1 MMNNQTNRL
10 AQLRQKQRILQIFV
24 FSLITVVVW
33 ITFSMFRSQKKT
45 VITAQQL
52 KLAESLNPSIR
63 IEVLDKLDKKQL
75 FAESELTGFPIYK
88 ILVAKDGKSQSMVTI
103 DTPDESAM
111 PVVQPTP
118 SPTPQATASATQN
131 LTNQ

>member
-1 MMNNQTNRL
+1 MNNQTNRL